1 MSIEDTEGRRS
12 ETARDDHIDES
23 EEGQNSINSVQ
34 ISYKI
39 SNLKEIKQTIT
50 DLNSRISV
58 LFSINFVIH

>member
-1 MSIEDTEGRRS
+1 MSIEDTAGRRS

-23 EEGQNSINSVQ
+23 EEGQNSNSVQ